1 MLISRTDP
9 LGCGEKMGTL
19 LNKLKELKLEKTG
32 NSISTVNHGMTL
44 KQSGLDVILLLEIKK
59 PLRRSCSKKGIISS
73 LTNPETLS
81 HQF

>member
-9 LGCGEKMGTL
+9 LGCGEKMRTL

-44 KQSGLDVILLLEIKK
+44 KQSGLDVILLLEIKNLLEGAVQRK
-59 PLRRSCSKKGIISS
+59 A
-73 LTNPETLS
+73 
-81 HQF
+81 